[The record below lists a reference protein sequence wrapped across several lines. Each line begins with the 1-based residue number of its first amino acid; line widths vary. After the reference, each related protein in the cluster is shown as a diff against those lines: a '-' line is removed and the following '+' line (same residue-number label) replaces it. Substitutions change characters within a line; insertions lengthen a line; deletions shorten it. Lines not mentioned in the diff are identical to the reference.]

1 MTIQHKSIPNAE
13 LHEPKD
19 IVTATLNSAYFADGS
34 GSGDWKKVGAET
46 LAGLSGDGG
55 VARLKVVTDGAN
67 GFDLYRDYSFG
78 KMHITNNATPFAV
91 TAAADPTLNTASQY
105 VLLTGSG
112 APFANGTGDGVTFS
126 TNRLTVGHAGVY
138 DLNFWACLT
147 GFPSNIARVAMKFKI
162 NDTVFSDMKAVTKSN
177 SNGDDGTLAA
187 CDFVQLAANDF
198 IQLYIAS
205 DVTGNIVINNSA
217 LTMKMIKAL

>member
-1 MTIQHKSIPNAE
+1 MAIQHKNIPEAE
-13 LHEPKD
+13 LHESKG
-19 IVTATLNSAYFADGS
+19 VSTAVLNTAYFANGAGS
-34 GSGDWKKVGAET
+34 GSWKKVGAET
-46 LAGLSGDGG
+46 LNGLSGDGG

-78 KMHITNNATPFAV
+78 KMHITNNTTPFAL
-91 TAAADPTLNTASQY
+91 TAAADATLNTSSQY

-126 TNRLTVGHAGVY
+126 TNRLTVGYAGVY

-147 GFPSNIARVAMKFKI
+147 GFPSNTAKVAMKFKI
-162 NDTVFSDMKAVTKSN
+162 NGTTFSDMKVVTKSN
-177 SNGDDGTLAA
+177 SNGDDGILAA
-187 CDFVQLAANDF
+187 CDLIQLSANDY

-205 DVTGNIVINNSA
+205 DVTGNVVINNSA

>member
-1 MTIQHKSIPNAE
+1 MAIQHKNIPEAE
-13 LHEPKD
+13 LHESKG
-19 IVTATLNSAYFADGS
+19 VSTAVLNTAYFANGAGS
-34 GSGDWKKVGAET
+34 GSWKKVGAET
-46 LAGLSGDGG
+46 LNGLSGDGG

-67 GFDLYRDYSFG
+67 GFDLYRDYAFG
-78 KMHITNNATPFAV
+78 KMHITNNTTPFAL
-91 TAAADPTLNTASQY
+91 TAAADATLNTSSQY

-126 TNRLTVGHAGVY
+126 TNRLTVGYAGVY

-147 GFPSNIARVAMKFKI
+147 GFPSNTAKVAMKFKI
-162 NDTVFSDMKAVTKSN
+162 NGTTFSDMKVVTKSN
-177 SNGDDGTLAA
+177 SNGDDGILAA
-187 CDFVQLAANDF
+187 CDLIQLSANDY

-205 DVTGNIVINNSA
+205 DVTGNVVINNSA

>member
-1 MTIQHKSIPNAE
+1 MAIQHKNIPEAE
-13 LHEPKD
+13 LHESKG
-19 IVTATLNSAYFADGS
+19 VSTAVVNTAYFANGS
-34 GSGDWKKVGAET
+34 GSGSWKKVGAET
-46 LAGLSGDGG
+46 LNGLSGDGG

-78 KMHITNNATPFAV
+78 KMHITNNTTPFAL
-91 TAAADPTLNTASQY
+91 TAAADATLNTSSQY

-126 TNRLTVGHAGVY
+126 TNRLTVGYAGVY

-147 GFPSNIARVAMKFKI
+147 GFPSNTAKVAMKFKI
-162 NDTVFSDMKAVTKSN
+162 NGTTFSDMKVVTKSN
-177 SNGDDGTLAA
+177 SNGDDGILAA
-187 CDFVQLAANDF
+187 CDLIQLSANDY

-205 DVTGNIVINNSA
+205 DVTGNVVINNSA